1 MAGPMSRG
9 RPEQPIVGFGPVA
22 RFAAELRSVRYGS
35 RQTYP
40 TMGAKVGCSAAA
52 LSQAANGRALP
63 KPRALRRYLIGC
75 GVESEEELVAWD
87 ERLAAAA
94 RAAAAFAPELTGL
107 ATVASLTDAL
117 VELVDG
123 QGLEPA
129 TLGRRLLASAGAKV
143 GKLDVE
149 IVSPREIARVLTTRA
164 APLTVPLLGN
174 IVFASGGTAAD
185 VEYWQA
191 NLRRLTVRRS
201 SLPGRMA
208 RASAWARR
216 GRLVAVTALTAAG
229 LFDGALR
236 LEGAIGAAGATSSAG
251 GPARLPSPPESAH
264 RLSEPTR
271 TVERGQP

>member
-1 MAGPMSRG
+1 MSRG

-22 RFAAELRSVRYGS
+22 RFAAELRAVRYGA

-75 GVESEEELVAWD
+75 GVESEQELAAWD

-94 RAAAAFAPELTGL
+94 RAAAVFAPELTDL
-107 ATVASLTDAL
+107 LTVADLTDAL

-129 TLGRRLLASAGAKV
+129 TLSRRLLASAGARV
-143 GKLDVE
+143 GKLDIE
-149 IVSPREIARVLTTRA
+149 IVSPRDIAQVLTTRA
-164 APLTVPLLGN
+164 APLTASLLGN

-185 VEYWQA
+185 VEHWQA
-191 NLRRLTVRRS
+191 HLRRLTVRRS

-236 LEGAIGAAGATSSAG
+236 LDGVIGVAGGTSSAG
-251 GPARLPSPPESAH
+251 GPAWLPGPPEWAH
-264 RLSEPTR
+264 QLPDPAR
-271 TVERGQP
+271 TAERGQP